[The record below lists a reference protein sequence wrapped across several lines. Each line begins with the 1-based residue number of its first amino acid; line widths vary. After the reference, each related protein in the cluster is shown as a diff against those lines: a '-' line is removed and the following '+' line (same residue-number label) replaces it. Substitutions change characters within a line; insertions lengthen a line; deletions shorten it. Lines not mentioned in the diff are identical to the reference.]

1 LRRYE
6 VVYVAFDDLSQEEAD
21 AQLERYL
28 SIISGYKGTVV
39 KVDKWGKRKLAYP
52 IQKRREGCYV
62 LIDFV
67 GDSAIVPE
75 MERRFRIDDKILRY
89 ISVKKADKVDLEE
102 IEREIAAIREAAKPA
117 EKEAV
122 EEPSEAAETGD
133 IERPWKKMLHRRRL
147 NHELP
152 STTAAGRIL
161 RFTGRQKKIL
171 SQEKG
176 VPVLCRFDHE
186 ARLQEA

>member
-133 IERPWKKMLHRRRL
+133 IE
-147 NHELP
+147 E
-152 STTAAGRIL
+152 SE
-161 RFTGRQKKIL
+161 
-171 SQEKG
+171 QEHQETKPAESPEA
-176 VPVLCRFDHE
+176 PVEEDASSKE
-186 ARLQEA
+186 VES